1 MSKKIEAAVWEV
13 VCPIIEN
20 MGFELVDVEFFKKKN
35 AQDELYIYIDS
46 EEGVTLDDTEKVSR
60 AIDEPMDVADP
71 IPDSYI
77 MCVSSPGLDRPLKR
91 ERDFEKARGKGV
103 DVKLYTKLD
112 GKKEFSGILE
122 DWNEE
127 AVFISNEGEKKEFK
141 RDNIA
146 IVRLS
151 IDF

>member
-1 MSKKIEAAVWEV
+1 MSKKIETEVWDV
-13 VCPIIEN
+13 VCPIIEG
-20 MGFELVDVEFFKKKN
+20 MGFELVDVEFLKKKN
-35 AQDELYIYIDS
+35 AADELYIYIDS
-46 EEGVTLDDTEKVSR
+46 ENGVSLDDTENVSR
-60 AIDEPMDVADP
+60 AIDEPMDLADP

-91 ERDFEKARGKGV
+91 DRDFEKAVGKSV

-122 DWNEE
+122 KWDDDS
-127 AVFISNEGEKKEFK
+127 VSISNEGEEMVFK
-141 RDNIA
+141 RENIA
-146 IVRLS
+146 IIRLR